1 MLKSMLRCLTLVAVL
16 SASPLALA
24 AEGTWEEAASVDI
37 GGRKL
42 IVSARSKE
50 GSDIKEVRGVGVI
63 DAPAW
68 VVKNVIDDVAHY
80 KDFMPYTKASTVI
93 STHDGYV
100 VSYQRLATPVV
111 DDRDYTI
118 KIFDESR
125 EDAQGKV
132 IWKTRWT
139 EANKL
144 GPKPIDGVA
153 RVPIN
158 EGYWILED
166 ADGGARTRATYY
178 VYTSPGG
185 SIPTFVVNMANAQAV
200 PELFRAVGKASK
212 DPRYQA
218 ARPKPRSSEKTPPV
232 PLPSV
237 AATPAPQA
245 PKP

>member
-1 MLKSMLRCLTLVAVL
+1 MLSPMLRRLTFIAVL
-16 SASPLALA
+16 SASSLAQA
-24 AEGTWEEAASVDI
+24 AEGKWEEAATADI
-37 GGRKL
+37 DGRKL
-42 IVSARSKE
+42 VVSARSKE
-50 GSDIKEVRGVGVI
+50 GSDVKEVRGIGII
-63 DAPAW
+63 DAPSW
-68 VVKNVIDDVAHY
+68 VVKNVIDDVVRY

-132 IWKTRWT
+132 IWKNRWS

-153 RVPIN
+153 RVGVN

-166 ADGGARTRATYY
+166 ADNGLHTRATYY

-200 PELFRAVGKASK
+200 PELFRAVSKASK

-218 ARPKPRSSEKTPPV
+218 TRPKPRSSEKLPPV
-232 PLPSV
+232 PSPTIS
-237 AATPAPQA
+237 ATPTPQA
-245 PKP
+245 PTP